1 MSDMSRDETLS
12 DPGLMRNIVPLGG
25 AGIASSSK
33 SIPDAQSPCAPL
45 YERWQRTGCEA
56 TSDAERC
63 CLRTLATYEADKEDD
78 NGGEH

>member
-1 MSDMSRDETLS
+1 MSRDATLS
-12 DPGLMRNIVPLGG
+12 NADLVRHIVSLGG